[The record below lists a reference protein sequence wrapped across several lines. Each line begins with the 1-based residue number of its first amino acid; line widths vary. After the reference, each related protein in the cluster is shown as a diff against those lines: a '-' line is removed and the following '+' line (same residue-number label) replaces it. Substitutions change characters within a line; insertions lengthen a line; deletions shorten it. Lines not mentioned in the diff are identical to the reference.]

1 MTIQLLPARQ
11 HGYQL
16 SENLRGSSNPSAIR
30 DTASHEGDREE
41 LVLQRLGVA
50 AWGRL
55 HHFRHYYS
63 QGWGDGSGKPLSPRA
78 LEGFYRFVS
87 TAKLS
92 PIRPPS
98 VFLTDDGTL
107 ELCWEDEDGKAIQV
121 EFTGAGLE
129 IFSEASGEERF
140 LSFDQLGE
148 IAAEH

>member
-1 MTIQLLPARQ
+1 MTIQLLSARQ
-11 HGYQL
+11 RGYEL
-16 SENLRGSSNPSAIR
+16 SENLRGSSNPSALR
-30 DTASHEGDREE
+30 GASLYEGDREE
-41 LVLQRLGVA
+41 LVLERLGVA

-87 TAKLS
+87 IAKLS
-92 PIRPPS
+92 PVRPPS
-98 VFLTDDGTL
+98 VFLTDDGSL
-107 ELCWEDEDGKAIQV
+107 ELCWEDKDGRAIQV
-121 EFTGAGLE
+121 EFTSAGVE

-140 LSFDQLGE
+140 LSFDRIGE